1 MRAYIFYGSRHG
13 KGQDRCSLIML
24 IKHDRRVDLHARVV
38 LYMASAG
45 SFVSLKDLHCSALF
59 KEQYGVKDL
68 FIATVRKWS
77 QGRGSRA
84 LGRAWWKL
92 QLAGQE
98 EILLMCPFLLDGHA
112 YCSFYWGAITFS
124 EDILYEIKVPK
135 LGESRRTLGCVIVF
149 SERFCSTV
157 GLEPASYVCK

>member
-1 MRAYIFYGSRHG
+1 
-13 KGQDRCSLIML
+13 
-24 IKHDRRVDLHARVV
+24 
-38 LYMASAG
+38 MASAG
-45 SFVSLKDLHCSALF
+45 SFVSSKELHCSALF

-68 FIATVRKWS
+68 CIMCIATVRKWS
-77 QGRGSRA
+77 RGRGSRA
-84 LGRAWWKL
+84 LARARWEL